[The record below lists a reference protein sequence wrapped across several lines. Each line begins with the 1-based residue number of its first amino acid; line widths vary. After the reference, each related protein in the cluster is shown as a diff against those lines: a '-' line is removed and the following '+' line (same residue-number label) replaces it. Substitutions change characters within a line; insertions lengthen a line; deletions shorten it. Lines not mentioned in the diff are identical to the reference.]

1 VYGKTKRDAQEK
13 LRTAMAAALRGERT
27 PDQRRTTAA
36 WLETWLTTAVRPEL
50 RSQTVESYEATVRR
64 YLVPSIGR
72 VPVARLSPED
82 VARMLADLKQRGLAP
97 RTQRYSLTVLR
108 AALQRGLEA
117 GVVTRNV
124 AKLVHPPKQD
134 AAERRPFTVEQMA
147 SLFDAT
153 ADDPIGPLVVL
164 SATTGLRQGEALA
177 LRWEDIDLDAGVPTV
192 RHTLDVRTQELAPTK
207 TDRSRRVIYLPTVA
221 LAAVREQRR
230 RQLEDRLRAGSRW
243 HDDGFVFASKIGTAL
258 DARNV
263 VRRYHVIRERAGLPD
278 LPWHHLRH
286 FAATALLEAGED
298 LFVVSRILGHTSI
311 ATTASFYGHVRP
323 AMLRRSAD
331 RMDELLGRPA
341 TG

>member
-1 VYGKTKRDAQEK
+1 VYGKTKREAQDK
-13 LRTAMAAALRGERT
+13 LRTAMAAVLRGERT

-36 WLETWLTTAVRPEL
+36 WLETWLEATVRPHL
-50 RSQTVESYEATVRR
+50 RSQTVESYEATIRR
-64 YLVPSIGR
+64 YIAPSIGR
-72 VPVARLSPED
+72 VPVARLTPDD
-82 VARMLADLKQRGLAP
+82 VTRMLADVKRRGLTP
-97 RTQRYSLTVLR
+97 RTQRYALTVLR

-134 AAERRPFTVEQMA
+134 REERRPFTVEQVAALFEA
-147 SLFDAT
+147 S

-164 SATTGLRQGEALA
+164 SASTGLRQGEALG
-177 LRWEDIDLDAGVPTV
+177 LRWDDIDLEAGVLSV
-192 RHTLDVRTQELAPTK
+192 RHTLDVTTRQLAPTK
-207 TDRSRRVIYLPTVA
+207 TDRSRRVIHLPAVA
-221 LAAVREQRR
+221 LAAIREQRR
-230 RQLEDRLRAGSRW
+230 RQLEDRLRAGARW
-243 HDDGFVFASKIGTAL
+243 HGDGFVFASKLGTAL

-263 VRRYHVIRERAGLPD
+263 IHRYHAIRERAGLPN

-331 RMDELLGRPA
+331 RMDELLGHTS

>member
-1 VYGKTKRDAQEK
+1 
-13 LRTAMAAALRGERT
+13 
-27 PDQRRTTAA
+27 
-36 WLETWLTTAVRPEL
+36 
-50 RSQTVESYEATVRR
+50 
-64 YLVPSIGR
+64 
-72 VPVARLSPED
+72 LSPED

-164 SATTGLRQGEALA
+164 SATTGLRQGEASA
-177 LRWEDIDLDAGVPTV
+177 LRWEAIDLDAGVPTV

-263 VRRYHVIRERAGLPD
+263 VRRYHVIGERAGLPD